1 MRIGDKNSNKPQAR
15 SKHKFENPSGV
26 LYVLLKI
33 EWLGSRPAKI
43 I

>member
-1 MRIGDKNSNKPQAR
+1 MRIGDKNSNKPQ
-15 SKHKFENPSGV
+15 ENPFGV